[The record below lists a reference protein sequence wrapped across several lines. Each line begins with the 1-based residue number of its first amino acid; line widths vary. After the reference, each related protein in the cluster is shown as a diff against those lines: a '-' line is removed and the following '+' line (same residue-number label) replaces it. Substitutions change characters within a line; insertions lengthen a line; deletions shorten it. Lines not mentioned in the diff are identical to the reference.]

1 MSIPSGQGKH
11 GLAHT
16 PIKPRLHIV
25 GAGWAGLSAAI
36 HATLRGWQV
45 LVYEAAPQAGGR
57 ARGIV
62 HQGQAFDNGQHLML
76 GAYHDTLALMQAVGV
91 DTQQVLAR
99 WPLHL
104 CDAHGQGLRLRKNAN
119 LIGLVK
125 AVLGNTRWRWLDRL
139 SLLGVL
145 GSVMLWRMA
154 LSVGKPW
161 RGTNGD
167 VSVSQLCAL
176 ASEPVMRDFVRP
188 LCLAAL
194 NAPTHEASALV
205 FSRVLMDAFSKLPA
219 SCDFLLP
226 RVNLSELFATP
237 ATQWLQA
244 QGAILHFGH
253 RIQSLSDLPRSKEEP
268 VILATS
274 AWQAAHLTREI
285 CPAWSACTQALTH
298 YPIATVYVSAQR
310 LGNSP
315 SVLDPVVMLE
325 SSPLA
330 PAQFAILTHF
340 QRHPHALESAA
351 VHDHSIWAFVVSDS
365 RGLSRDELTE
375 RVLAQARH
383 DVALQEP
390 KLESCII
397 EKRATFAPLVGQ
409 TRPHPNIVPGVWA
422 CGDYVLGPYPS
433 TLEGAVLSGKTAVN
447 ALTR

>member
-1 MSIPSGQGKH
+1 
-11 GLAHT
+11 
-16 PIKPRLHIV
+16 
-25 GAGWAGLSAAI
+25 
-36 HATLRGWQV
+36 
-45 LVYEAAPQAGGR
+45 
-57 ARGIV
+57 
-62 HQGQAFDNGQHLML
+62 ML
-76 GAYHDTLALMQAVGV
+76 GAYSDTLALMRAVGV
-91 DTQQVLAR
+91 DPEQVLAR

-119 LIGLVK
+119 LIGLMK
-125 AVLGNTRWRWLDRL
+125 AVLGNARWHWPDRL

-145 GSVMLWRMA
+145 GTVVLWRWA
-154 LSVGKPW
+154 SSVGKRW
-161 RGTNGD
+161 RGNSAD

-176 ASEPVMRDFVRP
+176 ASEAVMRDFVRP

-194 NAPTHEASALV
+194 NAPTHEASAWV
-205 FSRVLMDAFSKLPA
+205 FSRVMVDAFSKLPA

-226 RVNLSELFATP
+226 RVNLSELLATP
-237 ATQWLQA
+237 ATQWLQS

-253 RIQSLSDLPRSKEEP
+253 RIQSLSDLPRSQSEP

-274 AWQAAHLTREI
+274 AWQAAHLAREI
-285 CPAWSACTQALTH
+285 CPAWSACAQALIH

-310 LGNSP
+310 LGSNP
-315 SVLDPVVMLE
+315 SALEPVVMLE
-325 SSPLA
+325 SSAQA

-340 QRHPHALESAA
+340 HRHPQTLESEAL
-351 VHDHSIWAFVVSDS
+351 HDHCIWAFVVSDS

-383 DVALQEP
+383 DVALKDP

-409 TRPHPNIVPGVWA
+409 IRPPQHIVPGVWA

-433 TLEGAVLSGKTAVN
+433 TLEGAVLSGKTAIN